1 MSEYLD
7 KTGLTHFWSKVKS
20 ALSNFYTKQETAN
33 LIASNFATIS
43 TTIADGSSSSQATRA
58 LIGGDHQTE
67 IIPSNGYYISAVT
80 VTMGGV
86 DITASVFTGT
96 EV

>member
-7 KTGLTHFWSKVKS
+7 KTGLTYFWSKVKS
-20 ALSNFYTKQETAN
+20 ALSDFYTKQETAN
-33 LIASNFATIS
+33 LIASNIATVS
-43 TTIADGSSSSQATRA
+43 TAITDGSSSSQVTRV
-58 LIGGDHQTE
+58 LVGGEYQTVVT
-67 IIPSNGYYISAVT
+67 PSDGYYISAVT